1 MRAHYPPRSR
11 GSTVTVAAMSRP
23 KIYEETRITT
33 AVRLPESIHGWLKA
47 TARERDVSVTY
58 LVVRALEDYR
68 DRIAP
73 PAGSPTST
81 R

>member
-1 MRAHYPPRSR
+1 
-11 GSTVTVAAMSRP
+11 MSRP
-23 KIYEETRITT
+23 KIYEATRITT

-73 PAGSPTST
+73 LSSSPGGP

>member
-1 MRAHYPPRSR
+1 
-11 GSTVTVAAMSRP
+11 MSRP
-23 KIYEETRITT
+23 KIYDETRIAT
-33 AVRLPESIHGWLKA
+33 AVRIPESIHDWLKA

-73 PAGSPTST
+73 LTPAPAS
-81 R
+81 RAR

>member
-1 MRAHYPPRSR
+1 
-11 GSTVTVAAMSRP
+11 MSRP
-23 KIYEETRITT
+23 KIYKETRITT

-73 PAGSPTST
+73 LSSAT
-81 R
+81 RTPR